1 MDVVL
6 DDEPAVT
13 SKTINGTLFDIS
25 EAAAKS
31 TGNRNNSTN
40 GKKPQVFQFLKNRA
54 KKRVSNNPSK
64 AEYPRGPPDPDLHPD
79 QTISLRENCD
89 SLEPEKNSKTPTN
102 LNDND
107 QPTESE
113 DSFHSVKSTNSFQD
127 VLENI
132 SMGGKVDFNDPMDGL
147 KILAQNNNLDIDK
160 KLAIVTQLF
169 QETNYEKES
178 IRLAYNY
185 GLYHVC
191 SLMLEQHQSDDAILV
206 KFLQFFT
213 KIMET
218 AQEKPKYHINKAINT
233 KINQFELFGRFLT
246 LLEYTIPRIPS
257 NTKLASK
264 KSVDDDKELIETLLK
279 IVKLL
284 GTRER
289 IMELCKLRSFRF
301 YDFIRQYEQ
310 LNSDNARDVMVSFS
324 RYFYELSLRTR
335 KYAFSKYKD
344 IAIAELCIKILR
356 QNNNQSED
364 PLYAL
369 YYILSYMPLTNVKA
383 IFQTNQLEKFLQAI
397 ETECKVNGKEE
408 LVILAQKI
416 QEFHKSNHLSGKKS
430 FIILDFNVIF

>member
-79 QTISLRENCD
+79 QTISLKENYD
-89 SLEPEKNSKTPTN
+89 NLEPEKNSKTPTK
-102 LNDND
+102 LNDSD
-107 QPTESE
+107 PPTESE

-132 SMGGKVDFNDPMDGL
+132 SMGGKVDFKDPMDGL

-160 KLAIVTQLF
+160 KLTIVTQLF

-213 KIMET
+213 KIIET
-218 AQEKPKYHINKAINT
+218 AQDKPKYHINKAINT

-246 LLEYTIPRIPS
+246 LLEYTTPRIPS

-279 IVKLL
+279 IVKVL

-344 IAIAELCIKILR
+344 IAIAELCIKLLR
-356 QNNNQSED
+356 QNNTQSED

-383 IFQTNQLEKFLQAI
+383 IFQTNQLEKFLQTI
-397 ETECKVNGKEE
+397 EAEYKSNGKEE

-416 QEFHKSNHLSGKKS
+416 QEFPKSNHLSGKQL
-430 FIILDFNVIF
+430 ILNYCAH